1 MTAPSASRR
10 PATTRALAA
19 GLAVVSLAGCGFRG
33 ASSLPLPGGQGNGSD
48 AYEVTI
54 EFSDVLDLVVQS
66 AVKVNDVTVGSVQD
80 IEATG
85 YTARVVVSLNGDI
98 ELPANSRASLRQTSL
113 LGEKFVSLDAP
124 AASEKIGRLRG
135 GETIGLE
142 RTVRSAE
149 IEEVLSALS
158 LVLNGGS
165 LEQLQVINKELIAAL
180 AGREDRVKDLLTQ
193 LDVFV
198 GGLDRQKGQI
208 VRALDSLDRLSTT
221 LLDERDVI
229 ATALEDIPAG
239 LAVLTD
245 QRQELTAVLT
255 SLDKLGRVAVRVI
268 RNSQDNTV
276 ADLKAL
282 DPILTQLNA
291 AGTALPRSLE
301 LLTTYPFP
309 RTVTEGVKGD
319 FANLF
324 VTLDLDLRDV
334 ARAEG
339 APLPSTP
346 PLPVPVPTIS
356 VPPLPPLPGLP
367 PVPSSPPLPGLSP
380 PALPLSPPAPSPG
393 GVLPRLPLGGGGLGL
408 LQLLIGGLA

>member
-1 MTAPSASRR
+1 MDDGHA
-10 PATTRALAA
+10 
-19 GLAVVSLAGCGFRG
+19 
-33 ASSLPLPGGQGNGSD
+33 
-48 AYEVTI
+48 
-54 EFSDVLDLVVQS
+54 
-66 AVKVNDVTVGSVQD
+66 VTVH
-80 IEATG
+80 
-85 YTARVVVSLNGDI
+85 L
-98 ELPANSRASLRQTSL
+98 
-113 LGEKFVSLDAP
+113 
-124 AASEKIGRLRG
+124 
-135 GETIGLE
+135 
-142 RTVRSAE
+142 
-149 IEEVLSALS
+149 EEVLSALS

-180 AGREDRVKDLLTQ
+180 SGREDRIKDLLTQ

-245 QRQELTAVLT
+245 QRQELTEVLT
-255 SLDKLGRVAVRVI
+255 SLDKLGKVAVRVI
-268 RNSQDNTV
+268 RNSQDKTV

-282 DPILTQLNA
+282 DPVLTQLNA

-309 RTVTEGVKGD
+309 RTVTEGIKGD

-334 ARAEG
+334 ARSQG

-346 PLPVPVPTIS
+346 PLPVPVPTIA
-356 VPPLPPLPGLP
+356 VPSLPPL
-367 PVPSSPPLPGLSP
+367 PPLPGLSP
-380 PALPLSPPAPSPG
+380 PALPLPRTAPSPG
-393 GVLPRLPLGGGGLGL
+393 GVLPRLPLDGGGLGL
-408 LQLLIGGLA
+408 LQLLLGGLA